1 MCVEVEHVCI
11 ILEQGRALI
20 RLTHMLPSS
29 TRNGTPVAAAE
40 TTHLCQMAL
49 IHHLHLLLFFA
60 T

>member
-20 RLTHMLPSS
+20 RLTRMLPF
-29 TRNGTPVAAAE
+29 TRKGTPVAAAE

-49 IHHLHLLLFFA
+49 IHHLHLFLFFA